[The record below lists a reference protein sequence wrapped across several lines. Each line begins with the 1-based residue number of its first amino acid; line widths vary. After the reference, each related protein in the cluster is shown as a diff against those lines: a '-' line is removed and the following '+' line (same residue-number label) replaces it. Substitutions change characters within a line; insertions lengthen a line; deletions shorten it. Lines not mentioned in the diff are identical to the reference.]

1 MTIKNLFVI
10 IIKLTGLFFIIETF
24 TMFIPE
30 QLNLL
35 INFDTIFPEELRSQN
50 ILSFPYITLVLIFII
65 LLLIYYIFIYKTEII
80 IRFLRIEKYFGDTK
94 IENLT
99 IPIQKYTQISIIII
113 SIIIISIIIISI
125 ILFIFQFP
133 VFINVITKY
142 FGVIESFREG
152 IFPELISSTITIMLS
167 FVGIIFSDKFSKF
180 FTK

>member
-10 IIKLTGLFFIIETF
+10 IIKLTGLFFVIETF

-113 SIIIISIIIISI
+113 SII
-125 ILFIFQFP
+125 LFIFQFP

-142 FGVIESFREG
+142 FEVIESFREG

>member
-10 IIKLTGLFFIIETF
+10 IIKLTGLFFVIETF

-113 SIIIISIIIISI
+113 SII
-125 ILFIFQFP
+125 LFIFQFP

>member
-113 SIIIISIIIISI
+113 SII
-125 ILFIFQFP
+125 LFIFQFP

>member
-50 ILSFPYITLVLIFII
+50 ILSFPYITFVFIFII
-65 LLLIYYIFIYKTEII
+65 LLLIYYTFIYKTEII

-99 IPIQKYTQISIIII
+99 IPIQKYTQ
-113 SIIIISIIIISI
+113 ISIIIISI

>member
-24 TMFIPE
+24 TIFIPE

-50 ILSFPYITLVLIFII
+50 ILSFPYITFILIFII
-65 LLLIYYIFIYKTEII
+65 LLLIYYTFIYKTEII

-113 SIIIISIIIISI
+113 SII
-125 ILFIFQFP
+125 LFIFQFP
-133 VFINVITKY
+133 LFINVITKY
-142 FGVIESFREG
+142 FGVIESYREG

>member
-113 SIIIISIIIISI
+113 SII
-125 ILFIFQFP
+125 LFIFQFP
-133 VFINVITKY
+133 AFINVITKY

>member
-65 LLLIYYIFIYKTEII
+65 LLLIYYTFIYKTEII

-113 SIIIISIIIISI
+113 SII
-125 ILFIFQFP
+125 LFIFQFP
-133 VFINVITKY
+133 LFINVITKY
-142 FGVIESFREG
+142 FGVIESYREG

>member
-1 MTIKNLFVI
+1 MTVKNLFVI

-113 SIIIISIIIISI
+113 SII
-125 ILFIFQFP
+125 LFIFQFP

>member
-113 SIIIISIIIISI
+113 SIIIISII
-125 ILFIFQFP
+125 LFIFQFP

>member
-35 INFDTIFPEELRSQN
+35 INFDTIFPEEVRSQN

-113 SIIIISIIIISI
+113 SII
-125 ILFIFQFP
+125 LFIFQFP

-167 FVGIIFSDKFSKF
+167 FVGIIFSDKLSKNF
-180 FTK
+180 AK